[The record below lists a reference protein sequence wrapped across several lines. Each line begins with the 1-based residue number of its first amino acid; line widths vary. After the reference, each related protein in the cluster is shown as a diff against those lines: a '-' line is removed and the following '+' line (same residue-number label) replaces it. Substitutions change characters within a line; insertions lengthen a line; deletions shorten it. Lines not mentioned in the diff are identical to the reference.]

1 MAKVKEYQ
9 NWQRIIFLDRAILK
23 SDLKYMSWDQI
34 ARLDNLEVTLA
45 EDNGKTLIIE
55 NE

>member
-9 NWQRIIFLDRAILK
+9 NWRRIIFQDRAILK
-23 SDLKYMSWDQI
+23 ADLKYMSWDQI

-45 EDNGKTLIIE
+45 EDNGETLIIE
-55 NE
+55 N

>member
-1 MAKVKEYQ
+1 MSKVREYQ
-9 NWQRIIFLDRAILK
+9 NWQKIIFLDRAILR

-34 ARLDNLEVTLA
+34 RRLDNLEVALS
-45 EDNGKTLIIE
+45 EDNGKILIIE

>member
-9 NWQRIIFLDRAILK
+9 NWQRIIFLDRTILK

-34 ARLDNLEVTLA
+34 KRLNDLEVALA
-45 EDNGKTLIIE
+45 EDNSKTLIIE
-55 NE
+55 N

>member
-9 NWQRIIFLDRAILK
+9 NWEKIIFLDRSILK

-34 ARLDNLEVTLA
+34 RRLDNLEVTLA
-45 EDNGKTLIIE
+45 EDNGRILIIE

>member
-9 NWQRIIFLDRAILK
+9 NWQKIIFQDRVILK

-34 ARLDNLEVTLA
+34 RRLDNLEVTLA
-45 EDNGKTLIIE
+45 ESSGRILIIE

>member
-9 NWQRIIFLDRAILK
+9 NWQRIIFHDRVILK

-34 ARLDNLEVTLA
+34 RRLDNLEVTLA
-45 EDNGKTLIIE
+45 EDDDRTLVIE

>member
-9 NWQRIIFLDRAILK
+9 NWQKIVFQDRVILK

-34 ARLDNLEVTLA
+34 KRLDHLEVALA
-45 EDNGKTLIIE
+45 DENGQILIIE

>member
-9 NWQRIIFLDRAILK
+9 NWKKIILQDRAILK

-34 ARLDNLEVTLA
+34 RRLDNLEVTLA
-45 EDNGKTLIIE
+45 EDRGRILIIE

>member
-9 NWQRIIFLDRAILK
+9 NWRRIIFLDRVILK
-23 SDLKYMSWDQI
+23 SDLYYMSWDQI
-34 ARLDNLEVTLA
+34 RRLDNLEVTLA
-45 EDNGKTLIIE
+45 EDNGETLIIE

>member
-9 NWQRIIFLDRAILK
+9 NWQRIIFQDRTILK

-34 ARLDNLEVTLA
+34 ARLDNLEVTLV
-45 EDNGKTLIIE
+45 EDNGETLIIE
-55 NE
+55 N

>member
-9 NWQRIIFLDRAILK
+9 NWQRIIFQDRAILK

-55 NE
+55 S

>member
-9 NWQRIIFLDRAILK
+9 NWRKIIFLDRAILK

-34 ARLDNLEVTLA
+34 KRLDNLEVILA
-45 EDNGKTLIIE
+45 EDNGRVLIIE